1 MQHEARR
8 FAEDGS
14 TEAHMLKGTV
24 SGVRELA
31 AFGRPGAAHAVVL
44 ANSGS
49 LSCCALNR
57 CETDPCCDS
66 DRPCCDASALF
77 RHDRSTGYANG
88 YLTFCRANSACLGA
102 CSSVECSGSTIAVT
116 GVCMWLRSLCKY
128 RETHT
133 DRGKCCLDFSV
144 LRTLPRSRC

>member
-14 TEAHMLKGTV
+14 TAAHMLEGTV
-24 SGVRELA
+24 SEVRELA
-31 AFGRPGAAHAVVL
+31 ALGRLGAAHAVVL

-66 DRPCCDASALF
+66 DRPCC
-77 RHDRSTGYANG
+77 
-88 YLTFCRANSACLGA
+88 
-102 CSSVECSGSTIAVT
+102 VQ
-116 GVCMWLRSLCKY
+116 MLCFDMT
-128 RETHT
+128 EAPFT
-133 DRGKCCLDFSV
+133 
-144 LRTLPRSRC
+144 PMAI